1 MIKIVKPKD
10 LQNISD
16 TEVFP
21 YIHNLLDSLLK
32 EYAAYCP
39 NSSIERIGAIFLLER
54 AEDLELYAEMGL
66 CSPVQQN
73 SFEWIEDIGGYCNGC
88 IVLDTD
94 RAINII
100 GKKIYFEY
108 IGKEIST

>member
-1 MIKIVKPKD
+1 MIKIVKPED

-21 YIHNLLDSLLK
+21 YIQNLLDSLLK
-32 EYAAYCP
+32 EYAVYCP
-39 NSSIERIGAIFLLER
+39 GSSIERIGAIFLLER

-66 CSPVQQN
+66 CSPIQQN

-100 GKKIYFEY
+100 GKSTIFEN
-108 IGKEIST
+108 IRKETST